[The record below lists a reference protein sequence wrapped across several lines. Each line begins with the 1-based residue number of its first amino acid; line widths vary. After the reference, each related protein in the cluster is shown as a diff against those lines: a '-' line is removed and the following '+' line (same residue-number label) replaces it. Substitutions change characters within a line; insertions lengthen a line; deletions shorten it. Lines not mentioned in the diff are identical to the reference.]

1 MSKQKK
7 GYDIANFGHVTP
19 AIIGTVEQVISDKA
33 RGRYSVSAIYKAHNF
48 VFKLAEPMQT
58 CDSCLVTRASA
69 LANWYDW
76 YKAQSTKGGV
86 QVPEQVPTAPVATD
100 RTQGDV
106 IVDENGKSKVI
117 PVGAVDGA
125 QGLVNIPAPGE
136 ATGTT
141 DGADVGGADHH
152 EGDGVGTPA
161 ANEGAQGTETNGA
174 ATNALQAP
182 IVPPAATGAAVEV
195 LLQQVEKDDYSKT
208 KGDPLYAIYTPS
220 ADDVNVGTATN
231 KETGKGL
238 APGTYATEDT
248 TKVLVV
254 GFGKATYKPVA

>member
-1 MSKQKK
+1 MSKQTK
-7 GYDIANFGHVTP
+7 GYDMANFDHVTP
-19 AIIGTVEQVISDKA
+19 AIIGTVEQVISEKG

-48 VFKLAEPMQT
+48 VFKLREPMQT

-69 LANWYDW
+69 LAKWHDW
-76 YKAQSTKGGV
+76 YKAQTTKGGV
-86 QVPEQVPTAPVATD
+86 AVPTQVPAAPVATD

-117 PVGAVDGA
+117 PVGDVNGK

-136 ATGTT
+136 ASGTT
-141 DGADVGGADHH
+141 

-161 ANEGAQGTETNGA
+161 ANEGAQGTEAGGA
-174 ATNALQAP
+174 TTNAPQAP
-182 IVPPAATGAAVEV
+182 IVPPAAASTGVEV

-220 ADDVNVGTATN
+220 ADDANVGTATN

-238 APGTYATEDT
+238 APGTYAGTDT